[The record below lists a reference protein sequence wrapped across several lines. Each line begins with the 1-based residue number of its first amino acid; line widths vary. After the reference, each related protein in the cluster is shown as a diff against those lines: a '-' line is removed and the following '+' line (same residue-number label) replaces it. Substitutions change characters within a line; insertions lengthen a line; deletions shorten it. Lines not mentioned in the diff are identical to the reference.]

1 MKIPTWNEIKTLHPK
16 LTPVKTTSRLA
27 TAQGSTLTNYGK
39 IQLFLVPTKTMEQNK
54 LLNKPFKQTFHI
66 TDIKPINIGIPF
78 ITKYIPTNNIL
89 DSKINIKD
97 KYTRMQNTALTFFQR
112 MNKQPSF
119 FQSFTPF
126 IMKKENILNQ
136 SQDTFTNFQIKK
148 FTNTT
153 NVKIDNISICLI
165 LNLDQFTTFQSNN
178 FIHKIHE
185 KLKLR
190 YHFSTCIKYFTFQNH
205 PIFRTPRIL

>member
-1 MKIPTWNEIKTLHPK
+1 
-16 LTPVKTTSRLA
+16 
-27 TAQGSTLTNYGK
+27 
-39 IQLFLVPTKTMEQNK
+39 MEQNK

-66 TDIKPINIGIPF
+66 TDIKHIIIGIPF
-78 ITKYIPTNNIL
+78 ITKYIPINIIL
-89 DSKINIKD
+89 DRKINIKD

-136 SQDTFTNFQIKK
+136 SQDTFTSFLINK

-153 NVKIDNISICLI
+153 NVKIDTISICLI
-165 LNLDQFTTFQSNN
+165 LNLDQFTTF
-178 FIHKIHE
+178 
-185 KLKLR
+185 
-190 YHFSTCIKYFTFQNH
+190 
-205 PIFRTPRIL
+205 